1 MQNKKKILFICTHN
15 SARSQMAE
23 GLLNSIYGDQFIAFS
38 AGTEPSE
45 LNPFAVRV
53 MDEIGIDISSYRAKG
68 LDRFKDELFD
78 YVITVCDHA
87 KETCPFFPHGKM
99 IHKAFK
105 DPSLVRGSDKEILD
119 AFRQARD
126 EIKEWIELV
135 LSDLKNKE
143 LYSG

>member
-1 MQNKKKILFICTHN
+1 MGNRKKILFICTHN

-23 GLLNSIYGDQFIAFS
+23 GLLNSLYGDQFIAFS

-99 IHKAFK
+99 IHQAFA
-105 DPSLVRGSDKEILD
+105 DPSLVRGSDEKILD
-119 AFRQARD
+119 AFRKSRD